1 VREQAQDEPQWFAF
15 RTNVSLCGGAPP
27 GKSLAW
33 LVWCVAAC
41 GACVTVYGAFAWLI
55 GFDAEPLVHGWG
67 DLSRVLG
74 SLPG

>member
-1 VREQAQDEPQWFAF
+1 MVR
-15 RTNVSLCGGAPP
+15 VSDQR
-27 GKSLAW
+27 
-33 LVWCVAAC
+33 VAAWRSATREIARVVGLVRC
-41 GACVTVYGAFAWLI
+41 RVRRLTVYGAFAWLI